1 MDSTPKDGLQV
12 CNCKNKENK
21 ELSEAQIE
29 GLKKLREPFPEELIG
44 KKPKP
49 TAKQRDCSFQ
59 EKIHCDICGQFHH
72 PKVIHLDYVGHA
84 ALTDRLLDV
93 DLQWDW
99 EPLAYTLEGLPLFD
113 KTGGLWIRLKILGMS
128 RIGYGNAASLE
139 WQSVGDREKEVI
151 GDAVRNLR
159 EG

>member
-29 GLKKLREPFPEELIG
+29 GLKRLREPFPKELIG

-72 PKVIHLDYVGHA
+72 PKVK
-84 ALTDRLLDV
+84 
-93 DLQWDW
+93 DLIQHN
-99 EPLAYTLEGLPLFD
+99 ENEYMMISF
-113 KTGGLWIRLKILGMS
+113 
-128 RIGYGNAASLE
+128 SL
-139 WQSVGDREKEVI
+139 V
-151 GDAVRNLR
+151 L
-159 EG
+159 